1 MNKYQS
7 NISYSKLLEN
17 IKCLLLKISFLDFS
31 TKLQIRVE
39 WTDIIVIPS
48 TDDKNGHGSQNVRSL
63 TVHPPL
69 TWLLAWE
76 SLTEFSHHF
85 KALDFVE
92 LYSFSLL
99 LQAGMVYTKWVCKE
113 AQ

>member
-1 MNKYQS
+1 MIDHVLSSFMVTDISQGVSKGVTCQICMNKYQS

-39 WTDIIVIPS
+39 LTDIIVIPS

-69 TWLLAWE
+69 TWLLA
-76 SLTEFSHHF
+76 
-85 KALDFVE
+85 
-92 LYSFSLL
+92 
-99 LQAGMVYTKWVCKE
+99 
-113 AQ
+113 